1 MQAIDASV
9 RGHLW
14 PIVAIAAT
22 ACIAA
27 NGGRVGSRHL
37 MGAHFDVNRFPA
49 GAVDFIER
57 NDIREPILTPDYWG
71 GELIY
76 RLYPNTPVVVDDR
89 HDLYGEEFLKSYL
102 KMVHV
107 EPGWENFLR
116 KHDVHYVL
124 TPKESSLANMLTLT
138 AHWRAKYSDQAT
150 VLFERTESW

>member
-1 MQAIDASV
+1 MQSIDASV

-27 NGGRVGSRHL
+27 NGGREGSRQL
-37 MGAHFDVNRFPA
+37 MNAHFDVNRFPA

-71 GELIY
+71 GYLIY
-76 RLYPNTPVVVDDR
+76 RLYPNTLVVVDDR
-89 HDLYGEEFLKSYL
+89 HDLYGEEFLKAYL

-116 KHDVHYVL
+116 EHDVHYVL
-124 TPKESSLANMLTLT
+124 TPKESALANMLMLT
-138 AHWRAKYSDQAT
+138 AQWRAKYSDPAT